1 MMPAVRR
8 PSTRA
13 RERRHPERKPH
24 SQFQP
29 HLHSHTPRSCDFC
42 HVNHQ
47 PCDNGKPKCGVCTK
61 HNKPCLY
68 LRPTKRRGPQKG
80 YRTALNTYKES
91 AAAWGAVLAAIPGLD
106 ALVEGHLRGAA
117 GKAVVASIKD
127 SNRQDALIATWQESS
142 VFKAFF
148 GHNGPPP
155 GLLSSS
161 SQGGAGA
168 AEGGGGGGVCPAAAA
183 AAGVVGPSLEV
194 EEEEAGDETP
204 PVRAPPAG
212 RRVSQPPA
220 SQRSQ
225 SVASFG
231 MVPEP
236 KVPAAALGSP
246 FQLKDSLSDIVA
258 KDAAQSYGISVFCCW
273 WHALTVF

>member
-1 MMPAVRR
+1 
-8 PSTRA
+8 
-13 RERRHPERKPH
+13 
-24 SQFQP
+24 
-29 HLHSHTPRSCDFC
+29 
-42 HVNHQ
+42 
-47 PCDNGKPKCGVCTK
+47 
-61 HNKPCLY
+61 
-68 LRPTKRRGPQKG
+68 
-80 YRTALNTYKES
+80 
-91 AAAWGAVLAAIPGLD
+91 VLAAIPGLD

-155 GLLSSS
+155 GLVSSS

-168 AEGGGGGGVCPAAAA
+168 AEGRGGGVCPAAAA
-183 AAGVVGPSLEV
+183 GVVAPSLEV

-204 PVRAPPAG
+204 PVRPPPAG

-258 KDAAQSYGISVFCCW
+258 KDAAQSYDVSVFLCW
-273 WHALTVF
+273 GHGLTVF